1 MSPRNGAR
9 DWGEAQLQVSTDW
22 GVDLP
27 FYRAGIYL
35 WLNFHTIHHL
45 FPRLD
50 FSHHPAAQRILL
62 ETCQEH
68 GVKYTT
74 AHSFFKV
81 YKEMV
86 HSFQTPQSLYK
97 EIMVYGKL

>member
-1 MSPRNGAR
+1 MVVPP
-9 DWGEAQLQVSTDW
+9 LV
-22 GVDLP
+22 V
-27 FYRAGIYL
+27 
-35 WLNFHTIHHL
+35 HHL
-45 FPRLD
+45 FPQIGWGHYTALAPIIKR
-50 FSHHPAAQRILL
+50 
-62 ETCQEH
+62 TCQEH